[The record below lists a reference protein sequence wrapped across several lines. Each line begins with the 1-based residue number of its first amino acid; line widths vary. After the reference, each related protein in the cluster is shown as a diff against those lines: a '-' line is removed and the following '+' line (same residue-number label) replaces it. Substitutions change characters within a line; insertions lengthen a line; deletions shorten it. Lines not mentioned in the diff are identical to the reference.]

1 MQQSMG
7 QGVKMP
13 QQVFLQLLQQN
24 IIKKTISAKKGF
36 TNKKKFAGPVWRL
49 HKSSGV

>member
-36 TNKKKFAGPVWRL
+36 TNKKKIRWAGLAVAQ
-49 HKSSGV
+49 K